1 MRNTDS
7 KPPKAHFC
15 PIHSPQFIPANISTR
30 EFAGET
36 TGSKGLGLYTAHL
49 YEGCFTL
56 SKNMSGGVTKW
67 ISAHYGM
74 FILGLFREV
83 FKDFA
88 EAGKMPDWPPQRPAF
103 PH

>member
-15 PIHSPQFIPANISTR
+15 AIHSLQLVPANITGTK

-36 TGSKGLGLYTAHL
+36 TGSKGLGFYTAHL
-49 YEGCFTL
+49 HKGCFTL

-74 FILGLFREV
+74 FILGSFREV
-83 FKDFA
+83 FKDC
-88 EAGKMPDWPPQRPAF
+88 
-103 PH
+103 